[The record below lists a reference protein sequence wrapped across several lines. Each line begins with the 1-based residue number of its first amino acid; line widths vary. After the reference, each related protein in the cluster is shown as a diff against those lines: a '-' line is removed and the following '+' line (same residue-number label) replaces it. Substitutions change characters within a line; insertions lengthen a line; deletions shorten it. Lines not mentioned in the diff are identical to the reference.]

1 MTGRTRRPLPSAAD
15 AALLVAATLIGAA
28 IAAAYA
34 AYRAVG
40 LEDATASA
48 RWSEFAD
55 AMLWPG
61 ALIFAAIA
69 AMVWFGWKL
78 NID

>member
-1 MTGRTRRPLPSAAD
+1 MTERSRGPRMNRSDAVLALAAV
-15 AALLVAATLIGAA
+15 ALGGTL
-28 IAAAYA
+28 AAAYA
-34 AYRAVG
+34 AYRAVSV
-40 LEDATASA
+40 DAAAASE

-61 ALIFAAIA
+61 SIIFVAVA

>member
-1 MTGRTRRPLPSAAD
+1 MTGGTRRPRPSATD
-15 AALLVAATLIGAA
+15 AALFAAAALIGAA
-28 IAAAYA
+28 IATAYA
-34 AYRAVG
+34 VYRAVG
-40 LEDATASA
+40 LENAAASA

-61 ALIFAAIA
+61 ALIFAAVA